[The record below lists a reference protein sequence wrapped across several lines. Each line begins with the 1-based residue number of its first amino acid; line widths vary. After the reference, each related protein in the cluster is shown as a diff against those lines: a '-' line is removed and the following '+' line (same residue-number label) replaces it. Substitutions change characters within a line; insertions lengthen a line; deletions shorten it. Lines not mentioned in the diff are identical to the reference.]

1 MITCYNVGVCSVCTC
16 TKKVTNMM
24 SMVNTGTLYLEL
36 TGRYLELT
44 CRWYYFNNG
53 YWVEHSE
60 YLHKYKSVQWKY
72 LNVEKNAHLLKPR
85 IDYLPWITNDSPHN
99 DSLQLNNDSP
109 HNDSLQLN
117 NDSPQNDSLQ
127 FFLLWLYF
135 DNIKINNKY
144 D

>member
-1 MITCYNVGVCSVCTC
+1 M
-16 TKKVTNMM
+16 
-24 SMVNTGTLYLEL
+24 E
-36 TGRYLELT
+36 
-44 CRWYYFNNG
+44 
-53 YWVEHSE
+53 
-60 YLHKYKSVQWKY
+60 Y

-85 IDYLPWITNDSPHN
+85 IDYLPWITNDAPHN

-109 HNDSLQLN
+109 
-117 NDSPQNDSLQ
+117 Q